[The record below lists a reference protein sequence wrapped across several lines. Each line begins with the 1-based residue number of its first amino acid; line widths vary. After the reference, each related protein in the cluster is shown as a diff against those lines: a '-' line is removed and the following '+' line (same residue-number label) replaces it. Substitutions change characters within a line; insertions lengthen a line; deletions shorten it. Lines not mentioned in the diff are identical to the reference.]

1 MALIRE
7 TNISWQMCL
16 SPYLWLLPMSL
27 FQRKSPT
34 YKNKLRD
41 AIAAHSKTQPSNQ
54 HFPLFS
60 ECFVFYIFY
69 WCPGTKQKS
78 YKWPENLCSQ
88 SPDISC
94 NLNPRIVHMQFD
106 RKYFYKVKKKVTRL
120 HHHNH
125 LSQSQLKKHH
135 RQHQNNHRH
144 LGKV

>member
-1 MALIRE
+1 MKPIFLDKCVSVPIFDCSQCLFSKEKALSS
-7 TNISWQMCL
+7 N
-16 SPYLWLLPMSL
+16 
-27 FQRKSPT
+27 
-34 YKNKLRD
+34 KNKLRD
-41 AIAAHSKTQPSNQ
+41 AIAAHSKTQPRNH

-106 RKYFYKVKKKVTRL
+106 RKYFYKVKKKLLVSTTTT
-120 HHHNH
+120 
-125 LSQSQLKKHH
+125 SQPPITITTKKKHH
-135 RQHQNNHRH
+135 SQHQNNHRH